1 MTMADDLLKKS
12 LRSETII
19 LVAEREPVSLSSL
32 SDLLREEGYQ
42 VLEASESISAIH
54 QIDNHKALGV
64 ILVDFGIPGWNSLI
78 RHAHTVLPQAF
89 ILCMVA
95 PFFVADVAEAQRL
108 GACAYFL
115 KPLDFL
121 DLHHAIRKLLTATRP

>member
-1 MTMADDLLKKS
+1 MAEDLLKKS
-12 LRSETII
+12 LRSEII
-19 LVAEREPVSLSSL
+19 VLVAEREPVSLSSL

-42 VLEASESISAIH
+42 VLEASEIISAIH
-54 QIDNHKALGV
+54 HIDNHKALRV
-64 ILVDFGIPGWNSLI
+64 ILVDLGIPEWNSLI
-78 RHAHTVLPQAF
+78 RHAHMVLPQAF

-121 DLHHAIRKLLTATRP
+121 TLHQVIQNLLAATRR